1 MLSIEKINELKYSTT
16 MANCKGCTNSCRLT
30 INRFSGGRQYIS
42 GNRCERGIGK
52 QKNKENIPN
61 LFDYKYKKIFGYTPL
76 DADQAVRG
84 KVGIP
89 RVLNMF
95 ENYPFW
101 FTFFTKLGYRVVLS
115 DPSTKKTYEAGI
127 ELTGTEVRSL
137 RENNCQLTDCFALI
151 RNGEVWLN
159 NVHISPYSNGSIFN
173 PDPDRRRK
181 LLLHKKQI
189 RYLDAKV
196 AEKGLAIVPL
206 KMYFN
211 EDGRVK
217 VELALARGKKLY
229 DKRQDIAKKDMRRE
243 AERDFKVKNLY

>member
-1 MLSIEKINELKYSTT
+1 MPKREEK
-16 MANCKGCTNSCRLT
+16 T
-30 INRFSGGRQYIS
+30 IAKNRRAFH
-42 GNRCERGIGK
+42 
-52 QKNKENIPN
+52 
-61 LFDYKYKKIFGYTPL
+61 DYEIL
-76 DADQAVRG
+76 
-84 KVGIP
+84 
-89 RVLNMF
+89 
-95 ENYPFW
+95 E
-101 FTFFTKLGYRVVLS
+101 
-115 DPSTKKTYEAGI
+115 TYEAGI

-151 RNGEVWLN
+151 RSGEVWLN

-217 VELALARGKKLY
+217 VELGLCKGKKTY
-229 DKRQDIAKKDMRRE
+229 DKRDAIAKRDAKRE
-243 AERDFKVKNLY
+243 MERAVREKNR